1 MTQVLLTVDKYYYLS
16 QTQTPLLSVNVLI
29 QNVQMPFT
37 VHFEQLL
44 LHGIMTFLPLLKNP
58 IGGG

>member
-1 MTQVLLTVDKYYYLS
+1 MPKSQYYDAAQL
-16 QTQTPLLSVNVLI
+16 QTPSFSVKVLK
-29 QNVQMPFT
+29 QEVQMLST

-58 IGGG
+58 IGGA